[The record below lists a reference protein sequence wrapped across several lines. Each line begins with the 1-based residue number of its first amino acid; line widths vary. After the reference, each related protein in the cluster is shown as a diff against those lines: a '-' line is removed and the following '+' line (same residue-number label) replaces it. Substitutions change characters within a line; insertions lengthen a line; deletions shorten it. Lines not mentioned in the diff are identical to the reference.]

1 MFFVRSSQSEQ
12 LLSYMLPLMFC
23 VFSGGTLSARL
34 VNLTDA
40 REKVEHYYE
49 CGKYDKDMD
58 KIVDKAMRHF
68 KKVPVSRN
76 ALVIFDIDDTLLSNY
91 CQEKAVLFRYDSK
104 LYHEFILQAKMP
116 AIAQTKR
123 LYDYLVCR
131 GFRIMFLSWRKY
143 NEYDATIKN
152 LKEQGFCTFDR
163 VILRSP
169 EEKTI
174 TAQEFKTNHRRLLKK
189 AGYHIVGM
197 IGDQC
202 SDLVGHADYMVKFP
216 NYRYRID

>member
-1 MFFVRSSQSEQ
+1 MFFVGSSKSKH
-12 LLSYMLPLMFC
+12 LLYMLCSVVCIVL
-23 VFSGGTLSARL
+23 GGTLSARL

-58 KIVDKAMRHF
+58 KIVAKAMRHF

-76 ALVIFDIDDTLLSNY
+76 SLVVFDIDDTLLSNY

-116 AIAQTKR
+116 AIAQAKR

-163 VILRSP
+163 LILGSP

-174 TAQEFKTNHRRLLKK
+174 TAQEFKTNRRRLLEK